1 MSRKLAMLAAVASL
15 TCMLN
20 AQRLPHTV
28 IPEHYRLTFTPHFDN
43 DTFAGD
49 EIIDLR
55 VLQPGKTITLNAS
68 QIGFQQVTITAAA
81 STQTATVATNPKN
94 ETATFTFPQALSA
107 GPAQLHIRYTGH
119 LSTDMRGLYLSTEN
133 GRKYAIT
140 QFEATDARRAYP
152 CFDEP
157 AYKATFDITAV
168 VPQGD
173 TAFSNSRV
181 ESDTPGPGPQEHT
194 VKFATTPK
202 LSTYVTALAIGDFKC
217 LDGSADGIPIRVCG
231 TPERYRLGKFELDA
245 AQYVMHFYN
254 QYFSIKYPYGKL
266 DFIAVADFS
275 AGAMENPG
283 CIIGR
288 EELMLGDP
296 QTSTPGHLK
305 RIAQDAVA
313 HEMAHQWFGDLV
325 TLQWWNDSWLNEG
338 FATWMAFKPIEE
350 WKPDWHIDQDRVS
363 SYTKAM
369 SSDSYP
375 AAHPVSVK
383 VEDPGQI
390 ESIFDPLI
398 YEKAGAVL
406 QMVEGYVGHELF
418 RQGINAYLQKYQYGN
433 ASAQDFWNTMVEV
446 THKPVDRIMSSFVVQ
461 PGVPLLTFRESCQ
474 DGSTTLKVA
483 QERYFADRKLFNSG
497 SPELWTVPVCVK
509 SGIESCQL
517 LSTRQAT
524 ITVTGCEPA
533 YGNAGARGYYRTA
546 YDATTFRQL
555 ASTAESTRFPL
566 ERIMLASDLWAATRV
581 DLQKI
586 DAFLA
591 FAHDVRSDGS
601 SALAKSVQASLRYL
615 GDYVATAGDRPRY
628 QAWLR
633 QEFEPV
639 MDHIGWA
646 AGPNDAQDLR
656 EIRGELLE
664 TLGLYAEDA
673 RAITEAKGIVERD
686 LRKEPVDPTLI
697 QPALSIAARHGDAA
711 LFDAYLARVR
721 SPLGPEDYMHHLFA
735 LSDFRQPGLLD
746 RALEFGLS
754 PEFRSQDAVYLFGA
768 MLQTPTARPVTW
780 EFIRQHWA
788 AVEAKVTPF
797 MAGFLVGSTGT
808 FCNPA
813 ARDQVKEFFTEHKL
827 PTVTAGRLDQSIER
841 INACVDFKAQQSATL
856 AAWLRKAGGKTQ
868 RGQ

>member
-43 DTFAGD
+43 DTFSGD
-49 EIIDLR
+49 ETIAVRI
-55 VLQPGKTITLNAS
+55 LQPGSTITLNAAH
-68 QIGFQQVTITAAA
+68 IEFQQVTVNAGG
-81 STQTATVATNPKN
+81 STQDGTVATNAPE
-94 ETATFTFPQALSA
+94 ETATFTFAKPLSA
-107 GPAQLHIRYTGH
+107 GPAQLHIRYTGR
-119 LSTDMRGLYLSTEN
+119 LSRDMRGLYLSTEN

-157 AYKATFDITAV
+157 AYKATFEITAI
-168 VPQGD
+168 VPKGD
-173 TAFSNSRV
+173 KAFSNSRV

-202 LSTYVTALAIGDFKC
+202 LSTYVTALAVGDFQC
-217 LDGSADGIPIRVCG
+217 LDGSADGIPIRFCG
-231 TPERYRLGKFELDA
+231 TPERYQMGKFALDA

-296 QTSTPGHLK
+296 QTSTPQHLK

-338 FATWMAFKPIEE
+338 FATWMAFKPIEQ
-350 WKPDWHIDQDRVS
+350 WKPEWHMDQDRVS

-369 SSDSYP
+369 SSDSLP

-383 VEDPGQI
+383 VESPGQI
-390 ESIFDPLI
+390 ESIFDFLT

-406 QMVEGYVGHELF
+406 EMVEGYVGHELF
-418 RQGINAYLQKYQYGN
+418 RQGVNAYLEKHQYGN
-433 ASAQDFWNTMVEV
+433 ATAEDFWNTIAEV
-446 THKPVDRIMSSFVVQ
+446 THKPVDRIMASFVVQ

-474 DGSTTLKVA
+474 HGSTTLKVT
-483 QERYFADRKLFNSG
+483 QERYFADRKLFNAG
-497 SPELWTVPVCVK
+497 SPELWTIPVCVK

-524 ITVTGCEPA
+524 WTVTGCEPA

-546 YDATTFRQL
+546 YDATAFRQL
-555 ASTAESTRFPL
+555 ASTAESARFPL
-566 ERIMLASDLWAATRV
+566 ERIMLASDLWAATRI
-581 DLQKI
+581 DLQRI
-586 DAFLA
+586 DSYLA
-591 FAHDVRSDGS
+591 FAHEVRNDGS
-601 SALAKSVQASLRYL
+601 GALAKSVQTSLRYL
-615 GDYVATAGDRPRY
+615 GDYVVTAADRPRY
-628 QAWLR
+628 RAWLR

-639 MDHIGWA
+639 MKHIGWA

-656 EIRGELLE
+656 EIRGQLLE
-664 TLGLYAEDA
+664 TLGVQAEDPHAISEA
-673 RAITEAKGIVERD
+673 RALVERD
-686 LRKEPVDPTLI
+686 LEKQAVDPTLI
-697 QPALSIAARHGDAA
+697 GPALSIAARHGDAL

-721 SPLGPEDYMHHLFA
+721 SPQNPEDYLRHLFA
-735 LSDFRQPGLLD
+735 LCDFRQPALLQ

-754 PEFRSQDAVYLFGA
+754 PEFRSQDSIYLFGA
-768 MLQTPTARPVTW
+768 MLQTPTARPLAW
-780 EFIRQHWA
+780 DFIRQHWA

-797 MAGFLVGSTGT
+797 MAGFLVRSTGT
-808 FCNPA
+808 FCDPA
-813 ARDQVKEFFTEHKL
+813 ARDQVKAFFTEHKL
-827 PTVTAGRLDQSIER
+827 PTATPRRLDESLEH
-841 INACVDFKAQQSATL
+841 INACIDFKAQQSATL
-856 AAWLRKAGGKTQ
+856 AAWLNKVERKARHGE
-868 RGQ
+868 